1 MKKSIVIILVIIL
14 LLVIVSTIGIST
26 KTRKL
31 SAIKQENKQYE
42 QYSKEEIYGTDV
54 MTLINKAINQN
65 DKNNVSKDEKD
76 NYIDNNQNSITIDI
90 IMITDEEKQETTIYK
105 METINKVGIS
115 EFIANFNTAKFKIT
129 KINYHNQTGRIK
141 HIQITQQY

>member
-26 KTRKL
+26 TTRKL